1 MNKQTKSKQNL
12 KNWNHIHAACVLQ
25 ETEDDDDIENRCDPF
40 DIKWETSY
48 TPIGIAFI
56 DIQSLSSNQ
65 SVPKSNVPVVDASG
79 KHIGK
84 LSISIG
90 ICSSNWVVQ
99 NRTRKVPSENLV
111 GDTNI
116 SFCISLYYII
126 SK

>member
-1 MNKQTKSKQNL
+1 M
-12 KNWNHIHAACVLQ
+12 LQ

-56 DIQSLSSNQ
+56 GIQSLSSSQ